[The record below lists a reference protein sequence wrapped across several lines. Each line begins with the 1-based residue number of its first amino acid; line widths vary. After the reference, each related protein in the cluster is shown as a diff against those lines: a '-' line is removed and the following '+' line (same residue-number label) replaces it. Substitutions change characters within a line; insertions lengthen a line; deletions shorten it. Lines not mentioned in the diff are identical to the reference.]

1 MEVSQMPGW
10 FVVLAAVACA
20 LAGAALIARVAVR
33 RCSRSAVP
41 AAIASPSRP
50 FRLPTRSS
58 APAAAQPV
66 DLDRSRLVGW
76 RFGLLLGAGV
86 EARLAL
92 RLAERLDLDIH
103 EVMDLVADGCPA
115 AVAARIA
122 EPL

>member
-1 MEVSQMPGW
+1 MPGW
-10 FVVLAAVACA
+10 FVVLAALLCA
-20 LAGAALIARVAVR
+20 AAGAALIVGTSVR
-33 RCSRSAVP
+33 RRPRTAIPAAAAPPARPFTLRPPARSPVP
-41 AAIASPSRP
+41 AA
-50 FRLPTRSS
+50 
-58 APAAAQPV
+58 APPI
-66 DLDRSRLVGW
+66 DLHRSRLVGW

-92 RLAERLDLDIH
+92 RLAERPDVDIH